1 MLICEKYKKKSIN
14 RQVFSR
20 NESLGLKN
28 VERKNSNCRQLNEKK
43 VKQKK
48 RKQGKFVNSPEIREV
63 SSESSR
69 TFS

>member
-43 VKQKK
+43 VKQKNASK
-48 RKQGKFVNSPEIREV
+48 ENSLTVQRSV
-63 SSESSR
+63 K
-69 TFS
+69 